1 MIRFNRTARKRSFLE
16 ITPLVDV
23 VFLLLIFFLLTS
35 TSMLRSMDVDL
46 PGARSAELSQV
57 TSLVISLL
65 ADGGIRLD
73 KEAVELEQLGPLLDR
88 RLSGDEPPPLTIEAD
103 RRVSFDRFARVL
115 DAARLAGA
123 REINLATDLTTE
135 AP

>member
-46 PGARSAELSQV
+46 PGARSAEPSRS

-65 ADGGIRLD
+65 ADGSIRLD
-73 KEAVELEQLGPLLDR
+73 KEAVGLEQLGPLLDR
-88 RLSGDEPPPLTIEAD
+88 HFSGAPPPLTIEAD
-103 RRVSFDRFARVL
+103 RRVSFERFARVL

-123 REINLATDLTTE
+123 REINLATDLTYE